1 MLYDI
6 PAPAKLN
13 LFLHVVGRRPD
24 GYHLLQTVFRF
35 IDLAD
40 SIDIDM
46 RQDGQIQRETDMVGV
61 AHDDDLVVR
70 AARALQHAT
79 GCTKGA
85 QIRVRKRIP
94 AGGGLG
100 GGSSD
105 AASVLLALNKLWQTG
120 LSRQALMQL
129 GLMLGADVPVFI
141 FGQNAFAEG
150 VGEDLQ
156 ALELPDRAYIVI
168 QPAQNVPTLGVFQD
182 PDLTRNTD
190 PVKIMDF
197 SGMSLISSTENVLGC
212 SSNSTELGSTAL
224 NSAAVSTTAVSS
236 TALKSTAEQSRV
248 RFHNDLQPV
257 VLKNYPIVQQAY
269 EWCVQAGLDVRMT
282 GSGACL
288 FAEFAQIQL
297 ANLAHDKMLAKM
309 HADFS
314 ESLIVGVPSFIQSVS
329 VCNGLSEHPLR
340 SWI

>member
-1 MLYDI
+1 
-6 PAPAKLN
+6 
-13 LFLHVVGRRPD
+13 
-24 GYHLLQTVFRF
+24 
-35 IDLAD
+35 
-40 SIDIDM
+40 
-46 RQDGQIQRETDMVGV
+46 
-61 AHDDDLVVR
+61 
-70 AARALQHAT
+70 
-79 GCTKGA
+79 
-85 QIRVRKRIP
+85 
-94 AGGGLG
+94 
-100 GGSSD
+100 
-105 AASVLLALNKLWQTG
+105 
-120 LSRQALMQL
+120 MQL

-224 NSAAVSTTAVSS
+224 NSAAVSS
-236 TALKSTAEQSRV
+236 TALKSTAKQSRV

-297 ANLAHDKMLAKM
+297 ANLAHNRMLAKM